1 MLLEEDSYRSKAELL
16 KIKNF
21 KLAELIH
28 VEEDAQGN
36 KIPFFLSQQK
46 VLTPIMPTI
55 IQSNGEV
62 WEIASLYFI
71 KYLAIN
77 GSRDYKTLLS
87 IAYDLL
93 DFYRFIEDCQHDNVN
108 FDWLYLPLEEE
119 DRVINRYVSNLDRL
133 YHRNLIKSS
142 TRSKKIN
149 SVVNF
154 YKFSFKHKLFDKGV
168 IKNGLPFQIIARNI
182 RTVDSLGFSQ
192 IREVETTNLARPIA
206 KKKDTVDGIKDGR
219 VLHPIEPEYLSTIMQ
234 TLENHP
240 SRAFQLFFKFALKTG
255 ARSQTIST
263 IRVKHIKEILIQKT
277 VLDNRLK
284 LTVGNGTSIDS
295 KFSSEMAIYIPYQL
309 CLDLIEFTESQ
320 TWKDAAR
327 LSYYDLTDNNYVF
340 LTKRGTPYYT
350 SKQEIYEL
358 ENSDHGLDQ
367 NIAVGGTLKSQL
379 ISLIK
384 MIKAT
389 HPDFPNFSLHDLRAT
404 FALNSLKKCIDLGWN
419 NSQSL
424 LHIKKLLGHKSTQVT
439 ERYLN
444 YYHEIDL
451 YNGAQKSLEKR
462 LLNPISAQKD

>member
-1 MLLEEDSYRSKAELL
+1 MLEEYGYRSKAELL

-21 KLAELIH
+21 KLAEFSH
-28 VEEDAQGN
+28 VADDSQGN
-36 KIPFFLSQQK
+36 QIPFFYHQKK
-46 VLTPIMPTI
+46 VLAPIMPTI

-71 KYLAIN
+71 KYSLIN

-93 DFYRFIEDCQHDNVN
+93 DFYRFIESCQHDDEN

-133 YHRNLIKSS
+133 YHRHLIKSS

-149 SVVNF
+149 SVINF

-182 RTVDSLGFSQ
+182 KTIDSLGFSQ
-192 IREVETTNLARPIA
+192 IREIKTTNLARPVA

-219 VLHPIEPEYLSTIMQ
+219 VLHPIEPEYLSTIIQ

-240 SRAFQLFFKFALKTG
+240 SRAFQLFFRFALETG

-263 IRVKHIKEILIQKT
+263 IRVKHIKKILIQKP
-277 VLDNRLK
+277 VLDNKLK

-295 KFSSEMAIYIPYQL
+295 KFSSEIAIYIPHQL
-309 CLDLIEFTESQ
+309 CLDLIEFIESQ
-320 TWKDAAR
+320 TWNDAAR
-327 LSYYDLTDNNYVF
+327 LSYYGLTDNNYIF

-350 SKQEIYEL
+350 SKQEIYESD
-358 ENSDHGLDQ
+358 NSDHGLNQ
-367 NIAVGGTLKSQL
+367 NIAVGGTLKSQKT
-379 ISLIK
+379 SLIE
-384 MIKAT
+384 MIKAK

-404 FALNSLKKCIDLGWN
+404 FALNSLKKCMDLGWN

-424 LHIKKLLGHKSTQVT
+424 LHIKNLLGHKSTQTT

-444 YYHEIDL
+444 YYHEIDS

-462 LLNPISAQKD
+462 LLKPINAQ